1 MNGNE
6 NIRVIVDAGH
16 GGDDPGAIG
25 NNLLEKDLNLRAAQ
39 YMYRRLLELDIPT
52 TIIRNT
58 DETLPKNERI
68 QRVLEAYN
76 NSPNTILIS
85 NHINAGGGEGAEI
98 VYALRNEPTLATMAL
113 NNIGDAGQ
121 IKRRI
126 YQRRL
131 PENPNKDYYYILRE
145 TGNTEP
151 LLVEYGFIDNA
162 NDAAKLRNN
171 LESYVEG
178 VVKAIADYAGY
189 IYTPP
194 GIQDNYYIVK
204 SGDTLYSIARKYNTT
219 VDELKRINNLTSNTL
234 SIGMK
239 LLVSEIDEGYPST
252 TYTVVSGDTLYSIA
266 SRFNTTVSEIKQLNN
281 LTNNTLSIGQ
291 KLLIPTLEE
300 PGDTEI
306 PELPPENNE
315 TPPETEIYIVEK
327 GDSLWLIAKKYNTTV
342 DELISLNNLNS
353 INLQIGDKLL
363 VPKASTEQTI
373 YTVQKGDTLWS
384 IAKKNN
390 VSVDSLKE
398 ANTLANNLLS
408 VGQQLIIPN

>member
-1 MNGNE
+1 M
-6 NIRVIVDAGH
+6 
-16 GGDDPGAIG
+16 
-25 NNLLEKDLNLRAAQ
+25 LEKDLNLRAAQ

-342 DELISLNNLNS
+342 DKLISLNNLNS

-363 VPKASTEQTI
+363 VPKAITEQTI

-390 VSVDSLKE
+390 VSVASLKE

>member
-1 MNGNE
+1 MNSNE

-390 VSVDSLKE
+390 VSVNSLKE

>member
-1 MNGNE
+1 MNSNE

-16 GGDDPGAIG
+16 GGDDPGAVG

-39 YMYRRLLELDIPT
+39 YMYRRLLELDIPAI
-52 TIIRNT
+52 IIRNT
-58 DETLPKNERI
+58 DETVPKNERI
-68 QRVLEAYN
+68 QRVLAAYN

-98 VYALRNEPTLATMAL
+98 VYALRNAPTLATMAL
-113 NNIGDAGQ
+113 SNIGEAGQ
-121 IKRRI
+121 ITRRA

-219 VDELKRINNLTSNTL
+219 VDALKRINNLTSNVL
-234 SIGMK
+234 SIGMRI
-239 LLVSEIDEGYPST
+239 LVSETPEEYPSA

-266 SRFNTTVSEIKQLNN
+266 SRFNTTVPEIKRLNN
-281 LTNNTLSIGQ
+281 LITDTLSIGQ
-291 KLLIPTLEE
+291 QLFIPTLEN
-300 PGDTEI
+300 PGDNDMPEI
-306 PELPPENNE
+306 PPGNDEIF
-315 TPPETEIYIVEK
+315 TETETYVVQK

-342 DELISLNNLNS
+342 DELINLNNLNS
-353 INLQIGDKLL
+353 INLQIGDNLL
-363 VPKASTEQTI
+363 VPRKYDNQTI
-373 YTVQKGDTLWS
+373 YTVKKGDTLWS
-384 IAKKNN
+384 IAKNNN
-390 VSVDSLKE
+390 VSVNDLKE
-398 ANTLANNLLS
+398 ANALTNNLLS

>member
-390 VSVDSLKE
+390 VSVNSLKE